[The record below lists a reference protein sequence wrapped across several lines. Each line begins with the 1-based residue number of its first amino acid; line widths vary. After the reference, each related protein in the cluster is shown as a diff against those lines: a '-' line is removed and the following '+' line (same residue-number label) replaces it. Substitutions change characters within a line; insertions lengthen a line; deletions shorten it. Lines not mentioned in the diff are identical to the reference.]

1 MPGSI
6 IGAAGVC
13 VKCFVRPVRFFLSW
27 GKMCKYSALLPKAIL
42 RFVKIHD
49 KMTKYYILIL
59 KQMKLKIIKR
69 DYRQVFIYSMM

>member
-6 IGAAGVC
+6 IGAAGVR

-49 KMTKYYILIL
+49 KMAKNYIFLSKFL
-59 KQMKLKIIKR
+59 
-69 DYRQVFIYSMM
+69 S